1 MANLSNINN
10 KFLVTTGGNVL
21 IGQTSAVGSS
31 ILQVTGA
38 STFTGNILMGNT
50 VTNPASGFADQT
62 GIGLKY
68 STTVPTIEVSSDSS
82 AMQLGRSST
91 GGEGQILGLRKAG
104 TIIHN
109 FDTNNVSIGTNA
121 TFAGTITSG
130 ALTVGTSGTSRFTD
144 TNAFPLQLNRG
155 LAVDVVGT
163 AGTIFGLGAYS
174 TGTTYIDAV
183 RIVGVL
189 DANGTDGDML
199 LQVLNSG
206 THTTALTLNNDT
218 NATFA
223 GTVTAYQYY
232 KSSTAYNVIGT
243 GSSGEVILRPTAW
256 NLSTAQSSFSTTLAT
271 IGTDTTIAGTL
282 AAGATTLTS
291 TNPSILV
298 LNPTAS
304 NYGGITFKYGGV
316 TKGTSIYNSG
326 SMVYGGEVGTFTR
339 LQSGGQYCFHADAT
353 NQNVHIG
360 GTTDTTYK
368 LQVTGTTYT
377 SGNATFAGDITLTP
391 GNSNKI
397 ILTPDVNSHYITGNG
412 YWVDVVGNAAEVFRV
427 FGGVGGTSE
436 YMRVAGNGDKTFIS
450 SYSGGTFPLRVG
462 HGTYASFT
470 PTFVINDSGNVGIG
484 VTGPTYPLQVAKN
497 TTNNLTHKIGND
509 SHSEYGVSGL
519 QDHTVTLE
527 CPSYYNSKVII
538 TASQTNGGTTNN
550 IYLEGIWQNNY
561 TSHIFTILHNIGS
574 LSGSTL
580 TTTVSAGPTSTSG
593 RLVVFLDYGN
603 GSFANMVVRVCNYYG
618 AHTGVIT

>member
-1 MANLSNINN
+1 
-10 KFLVTTGGNVL
+10 
-21 IGQTSAVGSS
+21 
-31 ILQVTGA
+31 
-38 STFTGNILMGNT
+38 
-50 VTNPASGFADQT
+50 
-62 GIGLKY
+62 
-68 STTVPTIEVSSDSS
+68 
-82 AMQLGRSST
+82 
-91 GGEGQILGLRKAG
+91 
-104 TIIHN
+104 
-109 FDTNNVSIGTNA
+109 
-121 TFAGTITSG
+121 
-130 ALTVGTSGTSRFTD
+130 
-144 TNAFPLQLNRG
+144 
-155 LAVDVVGT
+155 
-163 AGTIFGLGAYS
+163 
-174 TGTTYIDAV
+174 
-183 RIVGVL
+183 
-189 DANGTDGDML
+189 
-199 LQVLNSG
+199 
-206 THTTALTLNNDT
+206 
-218 NATFA
+218 
-223 GTVTAYQYY
+223 
-232 KSSTAYNVIGT
+232 
-243 GSSGEVILRPTAW
+243 
-256 NLSTAQSSFSTTLAT
+256 
-271 IGTDTTIAGTL
+271 
-282 AAGATTLTS
+282 
-291 TNPSILV
+291 
-298 LNPTAS
+298 
-304 NYGGITFKYGGV
+304 
-316 TKGTSIYNSG
+316 
-326 SMVYGGEVGTFTR
+326 MVYGGESGNFTR
-339 LQSGGQYCFHADAT
+339 LQAGGQYGLHLDPT
-353 NQNVHIG
+353 NRNVHIG
-360 GTTDTTYK
+360 GTTDAAYK

-527 CPSYYNSKVII
+527 CPSYYNGKVII